1 MRKKILIAV
10 SALALTVPG
19 PAMAYGQAVNGFK
32 ALDHCVSED
41 SHAFFN
47 LLRLNIWIRCGWF

>member
-1 MRKKILIAV
+1 MRKKLIVAASLIAL
-10 SALALTVPG
+10 SVPG
-19 PAMAYGQAVNGFK
+19 PALAYGQAVNGFK

-41 SHAFFN
+41 SRAFAN